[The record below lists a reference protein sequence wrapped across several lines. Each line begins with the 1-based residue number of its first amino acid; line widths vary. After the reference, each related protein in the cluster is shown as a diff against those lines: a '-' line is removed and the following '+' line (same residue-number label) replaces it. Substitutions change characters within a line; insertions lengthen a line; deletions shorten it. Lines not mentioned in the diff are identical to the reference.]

1 MTLGGGGG
9 GGEQPHRR
17 APQSSALPFGPRAA
31 VSAARGSQPPPPA
44 GLRAQ
49 RWGGVTPRGHRRAT
63 AAPRGGSESN
73 GAQRG
78 VSPSLHP
85 PHPPRSASPAAAKD
99 SPSCRAV
106 GMRGRSGVGGGSRP
120 VPSASLKRGDA
131 FNGPERFRS
140 AHCAAF
146 GRRRAEGFGRHPP
159 AQTPIPPPTPPWA
172 LERIGSLCF
181 PSRCRIAAPLSAPNP
196 GHPARRCVPCRG
208 VGGGAVRG
216 SVAVLGPPGTAPPP
230 SPMSHT
236 VRRGGCPLCED
247 GRWAGEGARQPY
259 RPHCVCVG
267 QSRMGGME
275 GGGGTW
281 GSQPQR
287 GRGARARGLPLMS
300 AARINNRRAA
310 GTNGSSVPDPPGAP
324 ALLGQSPPPFIPP
337 LPFLPPAL
345 SVGWA
350 ADCRPGGVGSGC
362 GMRDAGCGRRG
373 AAHRAAEQSQR
384 RADAPP
390 SLQVPPPDFPPP
402 GWVPP
407 VPPPWRRCRPSPQ
420 RSQALCPPVPRCWHA
435 VSCPPPPHSAA
446 PGAAPGPPPLP
457 PQGQHPSGSGRAVP
471 TLCHAAGS
479 ADGRRVGGGR
489 HCPPPHPDPGC
500 TPTAA
505 VWVCITPK
513 PPLWS

>member
-1 MTLGGGGG
+1 MESTAVSGAARGGLGVRQQRPQNDIGGGEG

-196 GHPARRCVPCRG
+196 GHPARRCVPCRA
-208 VGGGAVRG
+208 VGWGGAVRG

-230 SPMSHT
+230 L
-236 VRRGGCPLCED
+236 PLCHTRSE
-247 GRWAGEGARQPY
+247 EGAARSARTDAGPGKG
-259 RPHCVCVG
+259 PGSPIGPTVCVWG
-267 QSRMGGME
+267 RAVWGG
-275 GGGGTW
+275 W
-281 GSQPQR
+281 R
-287 GRGARARGLPLMS
+287 G
-300 AARINNRRAA
+300 
-310 GTNGSSVPDPPGAP
+310 
-324 ALLGQSPPPFIPP
+324 
-337 LPFLPPAL
+337 
-345 SVGWA
+345 
-350 ADCRPGGVGSGC
+350 
-362 GMRDAGCGRRG
+362 
-373 AAHRAAEQSQR
+373 
-384 RADAPP
+384 
-390 SLQVPPPDFPPP
+390 
-402 GWVPP
+402 
-407 VPPPWRRCRPSPQ
+407 
-420 RSQALCPPVPRCWHA
+420 
-435 VSCPPPPHSAA
+435 
-446 PGAAPGPPPLP
+446 GAAPG
-457 PQGQHPSGSGRAVP
+457 GHSRSG
-471 TLCHAAGS
+471 
-479 ADGRRVGGGR
+479 DGARVLGACR
-489 HCPPPHPDPGC
+489 
-500 TPTAA
+500 
-505 VWVCITPK
+505 
-513 PPLWS
+513 

>member
-1 MTLGGGGG
+1 MRSDSSVTPRTPPALRRAAVGGAALMESTAVSGAARGGLGVRQQRPQNDIGGGGGG

-131 FNGPERFRS
+131 FNGPERFRG

-208 VGGGAVRG
+208 VGGGRCVGLWRC
-216 SVAVLGPPGTAPPP
+216 SAPP
-230 SPMSHT
+230 
-236 VRRGGCPLCED
+236 
-247 GRWAGEGARQPY
+247 AQP
-259 RPHCVCVG
+259 
-267 QSRMGGME
+267 
-275 GGGGTW
+275 
-281 GSQPQR
+281 
-287 GRGARARGLPLMS
+287 
-300 AARINNRRAA
+300 
-310 GTNGSSVPDPPGAP
+310 
-324 ALLGQSPPPFIPP
+324 PP
-337 LPFLPPAL
+337 LPLCHTR
-345 SVGWA
+345 SEEGA
-350 ADCRPGGVGSGC
+350 ARSA
-362 GMRDAGCGRRG
+362 RTDAGPGKGPGSPIGPTVCVWGRAVWGGWRG
-373 AAHRAAEQSQR
+373 
-384 RADAPP
+384 
-390 SLQVPPPDFPPP
+390 
-402 GWVPP
+402 
-407 VPPPWRRCRPSPQ
+407 
-420 RSQALCPPVPRCWHA
+420 
-435 VSCPPPPHSAA
+435 
-446 PGAAPGPPPLP
+446 GAAPG
-457 PQGQHPSGSGRAVP
+457 GHSRSG
-471 TLCHAAGS
+471 
-479 ADGRRVGGGR
+479 DGARVLGACR
-489 HCPPPHPDPGC
+489 
-500 TPTAA
+500 
-505 VWVCITPK
+505 
-513 PPLWS
+513 